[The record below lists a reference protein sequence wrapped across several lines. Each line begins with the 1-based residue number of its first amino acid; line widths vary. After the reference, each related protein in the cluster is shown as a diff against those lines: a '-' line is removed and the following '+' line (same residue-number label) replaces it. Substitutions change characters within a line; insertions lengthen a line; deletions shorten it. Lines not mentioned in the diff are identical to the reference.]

1 MKKLV
6 HTTLLLLLN
15 ASAEKDIVKAFEE
28 VNMVESLMQIIVN
41 VMKTMNKEDLILK
54 KHLMVEVGDTK
65 IGTRWPSDFRS

>member
-1 MKKLV
+1 M
-6 HTTLLLLLN
+6 N

-28 VNMVESLMQIIVN
+28 VNIIESLMQIMVN

-65 IGTRWPSDFRS
+65 IGTTIPTNFRPGWRLD

>member
-1 MKKLV
+1 M

-28 VNMVESLMQIIVN
+28 VNMVDSLMQIIVN

-65 IGTRWPSDFRS
+65 IGTV